1 MTIYGK
7 IRKNQYFISVSN
19 ETDPEKLFSLTHKR
33 RIGLSA
39 SDEKKEKISTRRTYT
54 LLRMGFFKLLAEVP
68 FEKISLTEIC
78 SRSMVPRSTFYRYFE
93 DKYDLLCYCLQTFF
107 DETDMAEDVLYLQE
121 PESARAFLSEIMK
134 EMARNRQEYYKI
146 YCINKDG
153 AFMDIL
159 RSFLIQILSEKLKVS
174 ESKGMH
180 SKISPPVFTYLL
192 ADFYISTAKCY
203 LEYGDDY
210 TVEEFVRNISLFANK
225 DFFSFQK

>member
-1 MTIYGK
+1 MKYDLNKKQSLGAKRTLDTFSK
-7 IRKNQYFISVSN
+7 
-19 ETDPEKLFSLTHKR
+19 TLFLLLT
-33 RIGLSA
+33 
-39 SDEKKEKISTRRTYT
+39 KK
-54 LLRMGFFKLLAEVP
+54 A
-68 FEKISLTEIC
+68 FEKINVNEIC
-78 SRSMVPRSTFYRYFE
+78 STASIPRSTFYNYFE

-121 PESARAFLSEIMK
+121 SESARAFLSEIMK